1 MKKSLLAI
9 LAMGSVAGVAH
20 AGIPVLGND
29 KGSVEVYG
37 ILDAAAGHV
46 QHSLSVDPQF
56 PGSVNPYSAV
66 KNNGTVP
73 SSVNGLFNGGL
84 QASRLGV
91 KGGLD
96 VGNGIKA
103 FFTLESG
110 INAPTGQLTNAAGCL
125 ASNAG
130 SATTACA
137 NSSVNGQLF
146 GRQAFV
152 GLSEETLGSLA
163 LGRNYAP
170 FYTIAATYDPLQN
183 SDLFSP
189 INFSGTFGGGGGVSE
204 DSRVDSSLKYT
215 NKFGSFNYGALYK
228 FGGSSQGTSAKSA
241 FAINAGYEAG
251 NIGVQAAYQA
261 FNDAIKGGSGSIA
274 NTVAITNENTKAF
287 MIAAKYKFTDAATAK
302 IGYITYT
309 LSAPSDPLNT
319 AAPFGYSYYGQAI
332 DPTAGKG
339 VTNFS
344 GASQTTHIIFLG
356 GDYNLTEKLNLAA
369 GIYNITPQQSND
381 YTPNAG
387 TTTAKTGQASG
398 TQNCVSLL
406 ADYHLT
412 KTLDTY
418 AGVMHTSFSGNAYP
432 SAAYYTSNQVVAL
445 GARFKF

>member
-1 MKKSLLAI
+1 MKIKKSLLAI
-9 LAMGSVAGVAH
+9 LAMSSVASVAH
-20 AGIPVLGND
+20 AEIPVLGND
-29 KGSVEVYG
+29 KGHVEVYG
-37 ILDAAAGHV
+37 ILDAAVGHV

-56 PGSVNPYSAV
+56 PGSVNPYSPV

-84 QASRLGV
+84 QASRFGI
-91 KGGLD
+91 KGGMD

-110 INAPTGQLTNAAGCL
+110 INAPTGQLTDAAGCL
-125 ASNAG
+125 ASNAGPAG

-146 GRQAFV
+146 SRQAFI

-163 LGRNYAP
+163 VGRNYAP
-170 FYTIAATYDPLQN
+170 FYVIAATYDPLQN

-215 NKFGSFNYGALYK
+215 NKFGPFNYGALYK

-241 FAINAGYEAG
+241 FALNAGYEEG

-261 FNDAIKGGSGSIA
+261 FNDAIKGSSGAVA

-287 MIAAKYKFTDAATAK
+287 MIAAKYKFNDAATAK

-309 LSAPSDPLNT
+309 LSAPSNPLNT
-319 AAPFGYSYYGQAI
+319 VGPNFGFNYYGQTISA
-332 DPTAGKG
+332 
-339 VTNFS
+339 VTNFT
-344 GASQTTHIIFLG
+344 GASQATNIIFLG

-369 GIYNITPQQSND
+369 GFYNITPQQSD
-381 YTPNAG
+381 DL
-387 TTTAKTGQASG
+387 KQKSG

-418 AGVMHTSFSGNAYP
+418 AGVMHTSFSGNAY
-432 SAAYYTSNQVVAL
+432 ATGVYTSNQVVAL